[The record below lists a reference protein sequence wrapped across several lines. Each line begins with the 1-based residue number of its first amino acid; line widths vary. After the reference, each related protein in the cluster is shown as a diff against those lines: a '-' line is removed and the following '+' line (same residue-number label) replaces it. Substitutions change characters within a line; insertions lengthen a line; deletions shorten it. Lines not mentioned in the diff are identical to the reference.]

1 MTRTGAQ
8 LRCAARPPGCGSSSG
23 IPTQRMLLPAPALG
37 VYSVCARVS
46 VSARQPPPL
55 PPPPPF
61 LSILMC
67 GLAFGH
73 LSPPPCPHR
82 DWSVQRKE
90 RDFSVSVCDFAPKPG
105 ILSLCL
111 CLVPISRAQRSHL
124 LPLCSGTIW
133 PHAEVCVPH
142 SWDTS
147 RLFWPDCPWQWVCC
161 CRWLMASV
169 PPLAPWAGPAGSPG
183 V

>member
-8 LRCAARPPGCGSSSG
+8 QRCAARPPGCGSSSG
-23 IPTQRMLLPAPALG
+23 ILTQRMLLPAPALG

-73 LSPPPCPHR
+73 LSPPPVSPSGLECAE
-82 DWSVQRKE
+82 E
-90 RDFSVSVCDFAPKPG
+90 RERFLSVS
-105 ILSLCL
+105 L
-111 CLVPISRAQRSHL
+111 
-124 LPLCSGTIW
+124 
-133 PHAEVCVPH
+133 
-142 SWDTS
+142 
-147 RLFWPDCPWQWVCC
+147 
-161 CRWLMASV
+161 
-169 PPLAPWAGPAGSPG
+169 
-183 V
+183 

>member
-1 MTRTGAQ
+1 
-8 LRCAARPPGCGSSSG
+8 
-23 IPTQRMLLPAPALG
+23 
-37 VYSVCARVS
+37 
-46 VSARQPPPL
+46 
-55 PPPPPF
+55 
-61 LSILMC
+61 MC

-73 LSPPPCPHR
+73 PSPPPCPHR

-124 LPLCSGTIW
+124 LPLCSGTTW
-133 PHAEVCVPH
+133 PHTEVCVPH

-147 RLFWPDCPWQWVCC
+147 RLFWPDCPWQWVCR

-169 PPLAPWAGPAGSPG
+169 PPLPCGLDLRAAQVSDSGGPKELTLGLSTAGRKCPCWEP
-183 V
+183 